1 MPTPTNASAETPPRR
16 TRGPKRSRAR
26 WWAITVAVIV
36 VIITLGAALLA
47 RTGRHSDPTAEGSLA
62 PTTRIALSSAGGS
75 SVGEQAPSFVATTTA
90 GASFTFPPG
99 RPAVLFFMAG
109 WCGTCIPEAAA
120 LDRVERDLG
129 DRVAILGVDA
139 DPSDSLD
146 SLQRFA
152 DTVGARYGFVFDG
165 DGTLTQ
171 ALGVRSLDTTVVVDA
186 AGRIV
191 FRDAAPTSEAT
202 LRDAL
207 AKAGLT

>member
-1 MPTPTNASAETPPRR
+1 
-16 TRGPKRSRAR
+16 
-26 WWAITVAVIV
+26 
-36 VIITLGAALLA
+36 
-47 RTGRHSDPTAEGSLA
+47 
-62 PTTRIALSSAGGS
+62 
-75 SVGEQAPSFVATTTA
+75 
-90 GASFTFPPG
+90 
-99 RPAVLFFMAG
+99 MAG

-146 SLQRFA
+146 SLQRFV

-191 FRDAAPTSEAT
+191 FRDAGPTNEAT

-207 AKAGLT
+207 ARAGPT